1 MTEKKNPTRAEQRA
15 QRLAELKAEMD
26 RLNAEKAREETLI
39 EELPARGLARSRAA
53 VALYDLLGVGAVR
66 RDEDDE
72 KRAQRLVDEVTK
84 LASSEPA
91 EGGTEEQLKQLV
103 AKVERERD
111 FALLTIARLRNVQ
124 GDREHQL
131 VSAGSIANE
140 VMGAAGAAQQRPTP
154 AA

>member
-26 RLNAEKAREETLI
+26 RLNAEKAHEETLI

-53 VALYDLLGVGAVR
+53 VALYDLLGVGTVR

-84 LASSEPA
+84 LVEAPA
-91 EGGTEEQLKQLV
+91 KPDAEIQAMKQLV

-131 VSAGSIANE
+131 VSARSIANE
-140 VMGAAGAAQQRPTP
+140 VMGSAGAAQQRPTP